1 MKIVR
6 TILTAAAMSMM
17 FAGAF
22 AQSQQA
28 IDAELKKGNAVFLV
42 VTDNARDLAA
52 TKDIAVK
59 AKALC
64 ARSAVVTLDRLD
76 KANAAVIRKYGLT
89 STKEPMILVIASN
102 GVATNGYTR
111 KEATPQLLAEEIPT
125 PRQSDALLAFEQ
137 KKAAI
142 VVMYRKG
149 MADKAAAVEASKKAC
164 AEMKGGAITV
174 EVDLDDKTEQPFIK
188 LLKPSKTAKGTQVH
202 VFNKA
207 GDIIETY
214 TAPFSAAKIAAAAR
228 QAEAPCCPGGNSK
241 DCKK

>member
-1 MKIVR
+1 MKKMKMV
-6 TILTAAAMSMM
+6 
-17 FAGAF
+17 FAVVATCFFGMAAF

-42 VTDNARDLAA
+42 VADNGKDLSA
-52 TKDIAVK
+52 TKEIAAK
-59 AKALC
+59 AKAQY
-64 ARSAVVTLDRLD
+64 ARSAVVTLDRTD
-76 KANAAVIRKYGLT
+76 KANAAAIKKYGLT
-89 STKEPMILVIASN
+89 SIKEPMILVIASN
-102 GVATNGYTR
+102 GVATNGFTK
-111 KEATPQLLAEEIPT
+111 KEATPQLLIEEIPT
-125 PRQSDALLAFEQ
+125 PRQSDALLAFDQ

-149 MADKAAAVEASKKAC
+149 MTDKAAAVEASKKAC
-164 AEMKGGAITV
+164 ADMKGGAVTV
-174 EVDLDDKTEQPFIK
+174 EVDLDDRAEQPFIK

-202 VFNKA
+202 VFNKT

-214 TAPFSAAKIAAAAR
+214 TAPFSAAKIAASAR

>member
-1 MKIVR
+1 MKKMKMV
-6 TILTAAAMSMM
+6 
-17 FAGAF
+17 FAVVATCFIGTLAF
-22 AQSQQA
+22 AQSQHA

-42 VTDNARDLAA
+42 VADNGRDLSA
-52 TKDIAVK
+52 TKEIAAK
-59 AKALC
+59 AKAQYT
-64 ARSAVVTLDRLD
+64 RSAVVTLDRTD
-76 KANAAVIRKYGLT
+76 KANATAIKKYGLT
-89 STKEPMILVIASN
+89 SMKEPMILVIASN
-102 GVATNGYTR
+102 GVATNGYTK
-111 KEATPQLLAEEIPT
+111 KEATPQLLVEEIPT
-125 PRQSDALLAFEQ
+125 PRQSDALLAFDQ

-149 MADKAAAVEASKKAC
+149 MTDKAAAVEASKKAC
-164 AEMKGGAITV
+164 AYVKGGAVTV
-174 EVDLDDKTEQPFIK
+174 EVDLDDRAEQPFIK

-214 TAPFSAAKIAAAAR
+214 TAPFSAAKIAASAR